1 MALWTLKDLPI
12 LIVDDYPEMRSMM
25 RSMLLPFGANKLT
38 EARNGDDAVEAMAK
52 QTMQIVLCDYS
63 LGDGKD
69 GQQVLEEAKERNLLP
84 YSSIFILVTAENTSN
99 MVMGAVEYQPDDY
112 LVKPVTKTVLQARL
126 AKLQERKLGLH
137 DIARA
142 LDEKKYHVT
151 ISLIDA
157 QIAAG
162 SKSVLD
168 LIKLKGEL
176 LQRVGDFEGAKRVY
190 EKALEA
196 RDFSWARFGL
206 GQTYFHLKFYEQAR
220 TTFEDLISI
229 NNKYV
234 LAYDWLAKV
243 HKALGDN
250 KSTQDVLA
258 DAIKISPKAILRQKA
273 LAEVALVNNDLVTAE
288 HSYKH
293 VVREGKNSVHRS
305 PADFG
310 GLAKVYLKK
319 SVPGEAEK
327 VLANMTN
334 EFQKATGAVLLQSAV
349 IQSLVYKAT
358 GKVAESEKA
367 LEQVMSLYAQNPS
380 NLPTSTALE
389 LAEACLAMG
398 KADQGNELLKHV
410 IRNNHEDDKM
420 LDKVKALCAASGQ
433 VGLADMVESTRQE
446 VVGTNNKGV
455 ELVKQGKLEESID
468 LFLLAA
474 RAMPENITINLNAAL
489 SLIALMQKNGVNN
502 KSARQA
508 EGFLDRVMRVAPG
521 NERYQKVLLSY
532 RELTDKAAKA
542 KPAASAKAP

>member
-1 MALWTLKDLPI
+1 MALWTLKDLNI
-12 LIVDDYPEMRSMM
+12 LIVDDFPEMRSMM

-38 EARNGDDAVEAMAK
+38 EVRNGDEAVDAMSK
-52 QTMQIVLCDYS
+52 QTMHIVLCDYS

-112 LVKPVTKTVLQARL
+112 LVKPFNKTVLQARL
-126 AKLQERKLGLH
+126 SKLQERKQGLH
-137 DIARA
+137 DIARV
-142 LDEKKYHVT
+142 LDEKKYHAA
-151 ISLIDA
+151 IELCDK

-162 SKSVLD
+162 SKSALE
-168 LIKLKGEL
+168 LIRLKGEL
-176 LQRVGDFEGAKRVY
+176 LLRIGDFDGAKRVY

-206 GQTYFHLKFYEQAR
+206 GQTYFHLKLYEQAR
-220 TTFEDLISI
+220 TAFEDLISI

-273 LAEVALVNNDLVTAE
+273 LAEVALANNDLVTAE

-305 PADFG
+305 PSDFG

-319 SVPGEAEK
+319 AVPGEAEK
-327 VLANMTN
+327 VIVAMTN
-334 EFQKATGAVLLQSAV
+334 EFQKTGGAVQLQSAV
-349 IQSLVYKAT
+349 IQSLVYKET
-358 GKVAESEKA
+358 GKAAESEKA

-380 NLPTSTALE
+380 NLPTATALE
-389 LAEACLAMG
+389 LAEACLALG
-398 KADQGNELLKHV
+398 KSQHGNELLKHV
-410 IRNNHEDDKM
+410 IRNNHEDDTV
-420 LDKVKALCAASGQ
+420 LDKVKAMCAASGQ
-433 VGLADMVESTRQE
+433 AELADLVETTRQE

-468 LFLLAA
+468 LFLQAA

-489 SLIALMQKNGVNN
+489 SLIALMQQNGVNN
-502 KSARQA
+502 KAAQQT
-508 EGFLDRVMRVAPG
+508 EGFLARVMRIAPS

-532 RELTDKAAKA
+532 RELTDKTAKA
-542 KPAASAKAP
+542 KAATAVKAP

>member
-1 MALWTLKDLPI
+1 MALWTLKDINI
-12 LIVDDYPEMRSMM
+12 LIVDDIGEMRSMM

-38 EARNGDDAVEAMAK
+38 EVRNGDEAVDAMSK

-69 GQQVLEEAKERNLLP
+69 GQQVLEEAKERSLLP
-84 YSSIFILVTAENTSN
+84 YSSIFILVTAENTSS

-112 LVKPVTKTVLQARL
+112 LVKPFTKTVLQARL
-126 AKLQERKLGLH
+126 AKLQERKQGLH

-142 LDEKKYHVT
+142 LDEKKYHAA
-151 ISLIDA
+151 IELCDR
-157 QIAAG
+157 QIATG
-162 SKSVLD
+162 SKSTWD

-176 LQRVGDFEGAKRVY
+176 LQRVGDFDGAKKLY
-190 EKALEA
+190 EKSLET

-206 GQTYFHLKFYEQAR
+206 GQTYFHLKLYEQAR
-220 TTFEDLISI
+220 THFEDLISV

-250 KSTQDVLA
+250 KSTQSVLA

-273 LAEVALVNNDLVTAE
+273 LAEVALANSDLVTAE
-288 HSYKH
+288 QSFKH

-305 PADFG
+305 PSDFG

-319 SVPGEAEK
+319 AVPGEAEK
-327 VLANMTN
+327 VVVAMTN
-334 EFQKATGAVLLQSAV
+334 EFQKTGSAVQLQSAV
-349 IQSLVYKAT
+349 IQSLVYNET
-358 GKVAESEKA
+358 GKKAESEKA
-367 LEQVMSLYAQNPS
+367 LDQVMALYAQNPG
-380 NLPTSTALE
+380 NLPTATALE
-389 LAEACLAMG
+389 LAEACLALG
-398 KADQGNELLKHV
+398 KSQHGNELLKHV

-420 LDKVKALCAASGQ
+420 LEKVTAMCVASGQ
-433 VGLADMVESTRQE
+433 ADLANLVETTRQE
-446 VVGTNNKGV
+446 VVATNNKGV

-468 LFLLAA
+468 LFLQAA

-502 KSARQA
+502 KAAQQT
-508 EGFLDRVMRVAPG
+508 EGFLARVMRIAPT
-521 NERYQKVLLSY
+521 NERYQKVLHSY
-532 RELTDKAAKA
+532 RELVDKTAKA
-542 KPAASAKAP
+542 KANAKTR

>member
-1 MALWTLKDLPI
+1 MALWTLKDITI
-12 LIVDDYPEMRSMM
+12 LVVDDFPEMRSMM

-38 EARNGDDAVEAMAK
+38 EVRSGDEAVEAMTK

-99 MVMGAVEYQPDDY
+99 MVMGAFEYQPDDY
-112 LVKPVTKTVLQARL
+112 LIKPFTKTVLQARL
-126 AKLQERKLGLH
+126 AKLQERKQGLH
-137 DIARA
+137 EIARA
-142 LDEKKYHVT
+142 LDEKRFHAA
-151 ISLIDA
+151 IELCNA

-162 SKSVLD
+162 SKNTLE
-168 LIKLKGEL
+168 LTKLKGEL
-176 LQRVGDFEGAKRVY
+176 LQRIGDFDGAKRLY
-190 EKALEA
+190 EKTLEI

-206 GQTYFHLKFYEQAR
+206 GQTYFHLKLYAQAR
-220 TTFEDLISI
+220 TTFEDLINI

-250 KSTQDVLA
+250 KSTQEALA

-273 LAEVALVNNDLVTAE
+273 LAEVALENSDLVTAE
-288 HSYKH
+288 QSFKH

-305 PADFG
+305 PSDFG

-319 SVPGEAEK
+319 AVPGEAEK
-327 VLANMTN
+327 VIVAMTN
-334 EFQKATGAVLLQSAV
+334 EFQKTGGAVLLQSAV
-349 IQSLVYKAT
+349 IQSLVYKET
-358 GKVAESEKA
+358 GKTAESEKA
-367 LEQVMSLYAQNPS
+367 LDQVMSLFAQNPS

-389 LAEACLAMG
+389 LAEACLALG
-398 KADQGNELLKHV
+398 KSQQGNDLLKHV
-410 IRNNHEDDKM
+410 IRNNHEDTKM
-420 LDKVKALCAASGQ
+420 LEKVTAMCVASGQ
-433 VGLADMVESTRQE
+433 AGLADLVETTRQE

-468 LFLLAA
+468 LFLQAA

-489 SLIALMQKNGVNN
+489 SLIAQMQKNGVNN
-502 KSARQA
+502 KAAQQTEA
-508 EGFLDRVMRVAPG
+508 FLARVMRVAPA

-532 RELTDKAAKA
+532 RELTDKTTKA
-542 KPAASAKAP
+542 KTVAPAKVP